1 MTEFEK
7 DIREKKQIGNSARH
21 KVVGGGRRVGFPSDG
36 LTKKERE
43 TLSSEVRSWN
53 TKRVMPWGTY
63 KQMPGDLQKEYL
75 TNMQGCG
82 ATAKWLAAAM
92 GVTSQTVWQDGKRH
106 GVAFPRGGGDRVLWE
121 RNLDLW
127 RNGETARQEPAH
139 EEDAAPEETPKKQTA
154 LLHARLELDG
164 DRESILSHLR
174 LLMPDEGRV
183 TVEW

>member
-1 MTEFEK
+1 MTEFDK

-43 TLSSEVRSWN
+43 ALNSEVRSWN

-75 TNMQGCG
+75 TNMRGCG
-82 ATAKWLAAAM
+82 ATATWLAAAM
-92 GVTSQTVWQDGKRH
+92 GVNLETVRQAGKRH
-106 GVAFPRGGGDRVLWE
+106 
-121 RNLDLW
+121 
-127 RNGETARQEPAH
+127 GETARQEPAH

-164 DRESILSHLR
+164 DREAILSHLR

>member
-1 MTEFEK
+1 MTEFDK

-21 KVVGGGRRVGFPSDG
+21 KVVGGGRRARFPSDG

-43 TLSSEVRSWN
+43 ALNSEVRSWN

-82 ATAKWLAAAM
+82 ATATCLGAAM
-92 GVTSQTVWQDGKRH
+92 GVNSQTVWQAGKRH
-106 GVAFPRGGGDRVLWE
+106 GAAFPRGGGDRVLWE

-127 RNGETARQEPAH
+127 RTGEPARQEPAH
-139 EEDAAPEETPKKQTA
+139 EEDAAPEETTKKQTA

-164 DRESILSHLR
+164 DREAILSHLR
-174 LLMPDEGRV
+174 LLMPEKGSV

>member
-21 KVVGGGRRVGFPSDG
+21 KVVSGGRRVGFPSDG

-43 TLSSEVRSWN
+43 ALNSEVRSWN

-75 TNMQGCG
+75 SNMRGCG
-82 ATAKWLAAAM
+82 ATATWLAAAM
-92 GVTSQTVWQDGKRH
+92 GVNLETVRQAGKRH
-106 GVAFPRGGGDRVLWE
+106 GVAFPRGGGDLVLWE

-127 RNGETARQEPAH
+127 RNGETARMRRTQHRRRPRKSRQRCCTH
-139 EEDAAPEETPKKQTA
+139 VWSLTETE
-154 LLHARLELDG
+154 RRSCRICG
-164 DRESILSHLR
+164 C
-174 LLMPDEGRV
+174 
-183 TVEW
+183 

>member
-1 MTEFEK
+1 MTEFDK

-21 KVVGGGRRVGFPSDG
+21 KVVGGGRRARFPSNC

-43 TLSSEVRSWN
+43 ALNSEVRSWN
-53 TKRVMPWGTY
+53 PKQVMPWGTY

-82 ATAKWLAAAM
+82 ATATWLAAAM
-92 GVTSQTVWQDGKRH
+92 GVTSQTVWQAGKRH
-106 GVAFPRGGGDRVLWE
+106 G
-121 RNLDLW
+121 
-127 RNGETARQEPAH
+127 
-139 EEDAAPEETPKKQTA
+139 AAPEETPKKQTA

-164 DRESILSHLR
+164 DREAILSHLR
-174 LLMPDEGRV
+174 LLMPEKGSV

>member
-1 MTEFEK
+1 MTEFDK

-21 KVVGGGRRVGFPSDG
+21 KVVGGGRRARFPSDG

-43 TLSSEVRSWN
+43 ELNSEVRSWN
-53 TKRVMPWGTY
+53 ILRVMPWGTY

-82 ATAKWLAAAM
+82 ATATGLAAAM
-92 GVTSQTVWQDGKRH
+92 GVNSQTVWQAGKRH
-106 GVAFPRGGGDRVLWE
+106 GGAFPRGGGDRVLWE

-127 RNGETARQEPAH
+127 RTGDPERQEPAPK
-139 EEDAAPEETPKKQTA
+139 EAAAPEETPKKQTA

-164 DRESILSHLR
+164 DREAILSHLR
-174 LLMPDEGRV
+174 LLMPEEGRV

>member
-21 KVVGGGRRVGFPSDG
+21 KVVGGGRRVGFPSDS

-43 TLSSEVRSWN
+43 ALNSEVRSWN

-82 ATAKWLAAAM
+82 ATATWLAAAM
-92 GVTSQTVWQDGKRH
+92 GVNSQTVWQAGKQH
-106 GVAFPRGGGDRVLWE
+106 GAAFPRGGGDRVLWE

-127 RNGETARQEPAH
+127 RTGEPARQEPAH
-139 EEDAAPEETPKKQTA
+139 EEAAAPEDAPKKQTA
-154 LLHARLELDG
+154 LLHARLEIDG
-164 DRESILSHLR
+164 DREAILAHLR
-174 LLMPDEGRV
+174 LLMPEKGRV

>member
-1 MTEFEK
+1 MTEFDK

-21 KVVGGGRRVGFPSDG
+21 KMVSGGRRVGFPSDG

-43 TLSSEVRSWN
+43 ALNSEVRSWN

-63 KQMPGDLQKEYL
+63 KQMPGELQKEYL
-75 TNMQGCG
+75 TNMRGCG
-82 ATAKWLAAAM
+82 ATATWLAAAH
-92 GVTSQTVWQDGKRH
+92 GRKLGDSPASRETARGSVSQ
-106 GVAFPRGGGDRVLWE
+106 GGGDRVLWE

-164 DRESILSHLR
+164 DREAILSHLR

>member
-21 KVVGGGRRVGFPSDG
+21 KVVGGGRRVGFPSDS

-43 TLSSEVRSWN
+43 ALNSEVRSWN

-82 ATAKWLAAAM
+82 ATATWLAAAM
-92 GVTSQTVWQDGKRH
+92 GVNSQTVWQAGKRH
-106 GVAFPRGGGDRVLWE
+106 GAAFPRGGGDRVLWE

-127 RNGETARQEPAH
+127 RNGEPARQEPAH
-139 EEDAAPEETPKKQTA
+139 EEAAAPEETPKKQTA

-164 DRESILSHLR
+164 DREAILSHLR
-174 LLMPDEGRV
+174 LLMPEKGRV

>member
-1 MTEFEK
+1 MTEFDK
-7 DIREKKQIGNSARH
+7 DIREKKQIGNSDRH
-21 KVVGGGRRVGFPSDG
+21 KVVGGGRRVGFPSDS

-43 TLSSEVRSWN
+43 ALNSEVRSWN

-75 TNMQGCG
+75 TNMRGCG
-82 ATAKWLAAAM
+82 ATVAWLAAAM
-92 GVTSQTVWQDGKRH
+92 GVTSQTVWQAGKRL

-127 RNGETARQEPAH
+127 RTGEPARQEPAH

-154 LLHARLELDG
+154 LLHARLELG
-164 DRESILSHLR
+164 SLTETEMRSCRIC
-174 LLMPDEGRV
+174 GC
-183 TVEW
+183 

>member
-1 MTEFEK
+1 M
-7 DIREKKQIGNSARH
+7 
-21 KVVGGGRRVGFPSDG
+21 VGGGRRVGFPSDS

-43 TLSSEVRSWN
+43 ALNSEVRSWN

-63 KQMPGDLQKEYL
+63 KQMPVDLQKEYL

-82 ATAKWLAAAM
+82 ATATWLAAAM
-92 GVTSQTVWQDGKRH
+92 GVNSQTVWQAGKRH
-106 GVAFPRGGGDRVLWE
+106 GAAFPRGGGDRVLWE

-127 RNGETARQEPAH
+127 RNGETAHQEPAH
-139 EEDAAPEETPKKQTA
+139 EETAAPEEAPKKQTA

-164 DRESILSHLR
+164 DREAIQSHLR
-174 LLMPDEGRV
+174 LLMPEKGSV

>member
-1 MTEFEK
+1 MTEFDK
-7 DIREKKQIGNSARH
+7 DIREKKQIGNSDRH
-21 KVVGGGRRVGFPSDG
+21 KVVGGGRRVGFHSDG

-43 TLSSEVRSWN
+43 ALNSEVRTWN

-82 ATAKWLAAAM
+82 ATAAWMAAAM
-92 GVTSQTVWQDGKRH
+92 GVSLETVRQAGKRH
-106 GVAFPRGGGDRVLWE
+106 GVAFPRWGGDRALWE

-127 RNGETARQEPAH
+127 RTGEPARQEPAH
-139 EEDAAPEETPKKQTA
+139 EEAAAPEEAPKKQTA

-164 DRESILSHLR
+164 DREAILSHLR
-174 LLMPDEGRV
+174 VLMPDEGRV

>member
-1 MTEFEK
+1 MTEFDK

-43 TLSSEVRSWN
+43 ALNSEVRSWN

-75 TNMQGCG
+75 TNMRGCG
-82 ATAKWLAAAM
+82 ATATWLAA
-92 GVTSQTVWQDGKRH
+92 
-106 GVAFPRGGGDRVLWE
+106 
-121 RNLDLW
+121 
-127 RNGETARQEPAH
+127 AH

-164 DRESILSHLR
+164 DREAILSHLR